1 MKDKINL
8 YLTTE
13 DLNKLKKIG
22 NGTDGIVYNYKDN
35 LLIKL
40 YHKNVKQ
47 IITDCKNDED
57 IKIYEKGSKL
67 GSNFYKNDLIYYT
80 SDKNEE
86 IKLLPKDAIHK
97 AIERR
102 DNIELT
108 SLPIGVVYLNGHFA
122 GCVIERQR
130 GIQIH
135 KLTGLPINAKKKIY
149 LNVLK
154 AHAELLKNNVYH
166 VDLSNSP
173 YAKKTVIL
181 PDQTL
186 ISTGHSHVL
195 VNPFNLECHL
205 IDLEGKSTI
214 YTEKKNDLFTR
225 QSFSDLTILTLEFL
239 LKLDWEEFENY
250 PDELEYELFK
260 NGISENLRSKLIK
273 HEMRQEDFIELTR
286 ILKK

>member
-1 MKDKINL
+1 MNDEINL

-13 DLNKLKKIG
+13 DLAGLKKIG
-22 NGTDGIVYNYKDN
+22 NGTDGTVYNYKND

-40 YHKNVKQ
+40 YHKNVTQ
-47 IITDCKNDED
+47 IITESKNDED
-57 IKIYEKGSKL
+57 IKIYEKGAKL

-80 SDKNEE
+80 SEKDEE
-86 IKLLPKDAIHK
+86 VKLLPKDAIHK

-102 DNIELT
+102 DNVELT
-108 SLPIGVVYLNGHFA
+108 SLPVGVVYLNGHFA
-122 GCVIERQR
+122 GCVIKRQR

-135 KLTGLPINAKKKIY
+135 KLTGLPINVKKKIY

-154 AHAELLKNNVYH
+154 AHAELLRNNVYH
-166 VDLSNSP
+166 IDLSNSP
-173 YAKKTVIL
+173 YVKKSVIL
-181 PDQTL
+181 PNETL
-186 ISTGHSHVL
+186 ISTGHSHIL
-195 VNPFNLECHL
+195 VNPFNLDCQL

-239 LKLDWEEFENY
+239 LKLDWEDFEYLPNELEFE
-250 PDELEYELFK
+250 LSK
-260 NGISENLRSKLIK
+260 KGIPEILRDKLINQ
-273 HEMRQEDFIELTR
+273 EMIYEDFTELTR